1 MTSMRATAVI
11 SAVVLLT
18 ASVVGCTREIAGVA
32 AVSSEVT
39 EGAPNACTA
48 VSPPLMPVPAEAD
61 DEPRILI
68 PQPSGW
74 ERTSDADSELVRFA
88 MTDASRTGDHLAFA
102 VVGLQS
108 KVGYHE
114 PATIFE
120 DLRWDAEK
128 DPGITDLK
136 LTGGTV
142 CGYPALTANYT
153 KLATDELPTRKE
165 TMQTVVVHTTNRTHA
180 ATVSISTNDAN
191 NPAYQRDLATILPGF
206 RVLAPFE

>member
-1 MTSMRATAVI
+1 
-11 SAVVLLT
+11 
-18 ASVVGCTREIAGVA
+18 
-32 AVSSEVT
+32 
-39 EGAPNACTA
+39 
-48 VSPPLMPVPAEAD
+48 MPVPAEAD

-88 MTDASRTGDHLAFA
+88 MTDASLTGDHLAFA

-128 DPGITDLK
+128 DPGITDLT
-136 LTGGTV
+136 LTGSTV

-165 TMQTVVVHTTNRTHA
+165 TMQTVVVNTTNRTHA

-191 NPAYQRDLATILPGF
+191 NPAYQRDLATILPGL

>member
-1 MTSMRATAVI
+1 MAEGTS
-11 SAVVLLT
+11 
-18 ASVVGCTREIAGVA
+18 
-32 AVSSEVT
+32 
-39 EGAPNACTA
+39 NACTQ

-88 MTDASRTGDHLAFA
+88 MTDASLTGDHLAFA

-128 DPGITDLK
+128 DPGITDLT
-136 LTGGTV
+136 LTGSTV

-165 TMQTVVVHTTNRTHA
+165 TMQTVVVNTTNRTHA

-191 NPAYQRDLATILPGF
+191 NPAYQRDLATILPGL